1 MAEFGEI
8 PNCRDEE
15 PSDIMKQPIK
25 KLEPAINRFTK
36 IAIPLDLDR
45 LANHCRNIQ
54 KFQQLQQW
62 DKLRVEQIN
71 ARRTVQQL
79 KANVR
84 EMEKVRLQVNEDD
97 LKSFDDQVSPVKE
110 EVIQAVVKV
119 IELCGVETSPL
130 DPPVMTQS
138 LTDSLLSTDEGLRS
152 RFRHSNSLGASSHS
166 SSMESSDAVPENLSQ
181 ESSEA
186 HHLLQQQEQQQTQ
199 EDMMPSQ
206 QVQDS
211 WDMLKNEL
219 VELNSLTH
227 EFAAQVQAQQE
238 QVDSIQNNIQVAHT
252 NIKTGV
258 KHLLKASTYKAAM
271 LPIGGALLGGIVGGP
286 VGIVAGMKVGA
297 AAALGGGAI
306 GFLSGR
312 AIKKRQ
318 EKKIQMEMSVLTN
331 GTLEGSVVESRK
343 DK

>member
-8 PNCRDEE
+8 PNCRDKE
-15 PSDIMKQPIK
+15 PSEIMKQPIK

-84 EMEKVRLQVNEDD
+84 EMEKVRLQVNDDD

-152 RFRHSNSLGASSHS
+152 RFRHSNSLEASSHS

-186 HHLLQQQEQQQTQ
+186 HHPLQQQEQQQTQ

-206 QVQDS
+206 EVQDS

-238 QVDSIQNNIQVAHT
+238 QVDSIQNNIQVAQT
-252 NIKTGV
+252 NIQTGV

>member
-15 PSDIMKQPIK
+15 PSEIMKQPIK

-84 EMEKVRLQVNEDD
+84 EMEKVRLQVNDDD

-152 RFRHSNSLGASSHS
+152 RFRHTNSLEASSHS
-166 SSMESSDAVPENLSQ
+166 SSMESSDAIPENLSQ

-186 HHLLQQQEQQQTQ
+186 HHPLQQQEQQQTQ

-227 EFAAQVQAQQE
+227 EFAGQVQAQQE

-252 NIKTGV
+252 NIQTGV